1 MPRLKIAAFNAEW
14 MTNLFVGN
22 EAKIFPGKSQK
33 GGLGA
38 KPKDC
43 PGVCRRIA
51 GVVEDLDCHIVGIV
65 EGPPRKSQMEL
76 FAKAF
81 LGNRYKVYSAESG
94 PQSNHILVR
103 DDSPVSVT
111 QVPETDAI
119 YKHLSKKLEYYHWD
133 EVKKA
138 TLEKFTR
145 KPAVLRFK
153 IQGETYEI
161 MLFHT
166 KSQIS
171 KLKRKEQF
179 TSRDKEAIVDALRSR
194 QKLSAEMAAVR
205 RYLSHAILSMRTDG
219 CILMGDLNDGPHR
232 DIFEESFLIHNIV
245 DELRGGFE
253 REVALMHHAL
263 PQDYLEP
270 DAELAY
276 SAEFPDPTR
285 DGRIVRTLIDHIM
298 VTTGIWE
305 RTTKLRLI
313 RDAGKVD
320 HQAYANHVVKKG
332 KTRDDRPS
340 DHRPVKAVLQFQAS

>member
-1 MPRLKIAAFNAEW
+1 MPKLKIASFNAEW

-22 EAKIFPGKSQK
+22 EAKIFPGESKK
-33 GGLGA
+33 KGLGG

-43 PGVCRRIA
+43 PGVCKRIA
-51 GVVEDLDCHIVGIV
+51 GVIKDVDCHVVGIV
-65 EGPPRKSQMEL
+65 EGPPRKAQMEL
-76 FAKAF
+76 FVKDY
-81 LGNRYKVYSAESG
+81 LGNRHKVFSAESG

-103 DDSPVSVT
+103 DDCPVKVA
-111 QVPETDAI
+111 QVPETDDI
-119 YKHLSKKLEYYHWD
+119 YKHLSRKVEYYHWD

-153 IQGETYEI
+153 IQGETYEL

-171 KLKRKEQF
+171 ALKRKEQF
-179 TSRDKEAIVDALRSR
+179 TQRDKEVIVDALRSR

-205 RYLSHAILSMRTDG
+205 RYLSHAILSLRTDG

-232 DIFEESFLIHNIV
+232 DVFEEHFLIHNIV
-245 DELRGGFE
+245 DELRGGFH
-253 REVALMHHAL
+253 REAALMHHAL

-270 DAELAY
+270 DAEHAY
-276 SAEFPDPTR
+276 SAEFSDPTR
-285 DGRIVRTLIDHIM
+285 DGKVVKTLIDHIL
-298 VTTGIWE
+298 VTTGVFHG
-305 RTTKLRLI
+305 TTKLKLLRG
-313 RDAGKVD
+313 AGKVD
-320 HQAYANHVVKKG
+320 HQAYQKHVVHKG

-340 DHRPVKAVLQFQAS
+340 DHRPVLAVLQF